1 MTFLVWVMLI
11 AGGSGNNRGAIFG
24 AFLVWVIWSASEIFM
39 NSVLHIFGELISNM
53 DISLLKTRA
62 GYLRMMIIGLL
73 LQYILQKY
81 PDGIMPESRP
91 VQTGEKLKK
100 GRI

>member
-1 MTFLVWVMLI
+1 M
-11 AGGSGNNRGAIFG
+11 
-24 AFLVWVIWSASEIFM
+24 
-39 NSVLHIFGELISNM
+39 ISNI

-62 GYLRMMIIGLL
+62 GYLRMMVIGLL

-100 GRI
+100 GRV